1 MAPVD
6 KSKVVKPLKP
16 KSMIWPYYEDKLDG
30 AHVLCK
36 VCKDQHG
43 REHQVKVPGGS
54 TSSMI
59 FHLRQHK
66 NEFKKYEA
74 DNEDHEK
81 EVKKKRDAKGRSILE
96 LGIGSSSSS
105 FKTFKQPKVDDAFLK
120 MNKYSLKGPMQKN
133 V

>member
-66 NEFKKYEA
+66 NEFKKYIHILM
-74 DNEDHEK
+74 NIVIPRNILRKLVKNSK
-81 EVKKKRDAKGRSILE
+81 ENIN
-96 LGIGSSSSS
+96 
-105 FKTFKQPKVDDAFLK
+105 FP
-120 MNKYSLKGPMQKN
+120 
-133 V
+133 